1 MENIVTKIQTG
12 AGFPLCS
19 ILKKFTQVVP
29 IPLGIE
35 VVGVELVPASEG
47 VDLLLSIQFPEW
59 SPKNSKIVK
68 LEHVFS
74 HLHFAFLVRNKEC
87 NAFFSQN
94 YFSTIAVFLPTSAP
108 VGKSSAS

>member
-35 VVGVELVPASEG
+35 VVGVELVPASKG
-47 VDLLLSIQFPEW
+47 VDLLLSI
-59 SPKNSKIVK
+59 
-68 LEHVFS
+68 
-74 HLHFAFLVRNKEC
+74 
-87 NAFFSQN
+87 
-94 YFSTIAVFLPTSAP
+94 
-108 VGKSSAS
+108 